1 MHTCGQ
7 RVPKMS
13 GSRRRTARTGGRLGS
28 ACAPAGALGQV
39 MVRASP
45 RRPPG
50 VRDRARR
57 PGPTTVPHPTGGR
70 WICPRPKRSEVH
82 VLITGVQLLSPA
94 TFHRDGYATQWSSKW
109 LQLATIKR
117 IIRTLLIRIVE
128 FARGLMRPPSRL
140 VHSYH

>member
-13 GSRRRTARTGGRLGS
+13 GSRRRIARTGGRLGS
-28 ACAPAGALGQV
+28 ACAPASSLGQV

-45 RRPPG
+45 LWPPG

-94 TFHRDGYATQWSSKW
+94 TFHGDGYATQWSSRA
-109 LQLATIKR
+109 ATGNDKTYYTCSNRR
-117 IIRTLLIRIVE
+117 IRSRAHAPPIMFSALLSLT
-128 FARGLMRPPSRL
+128 A
-140 VHSYH
+140 

>member
-13 GSRRRTARTGGRLGS
+13 GGRRRTARTGGRLGS

-45 RRPPG
+45 CRPPG

-94 TFHRDGYATQWSSKW
+94 TFHRDGYATQWSFRAPTGNGGTYYTYSNR
-109 LQLATIKR
+109 R
-117 IIRTLLIRIVE
+117 IRSRTHAPHITFSALLSLT
-128 FARGLMRPPSRL
+128 G
-140 VHSYH
+140 